1 LHVVPPP
8 SQGYASGGGAPSPGH
23 SGGGFNPASQEPV
36 GPPLGDQADGVQ
48 KAGRILGAATGAR
61 WPMYLRN
68 VKQILRQT
76 EGGFDE
82 RRYGFGGLMDLLK
95 ACQREGFVRV
105 ERDRRGGL
113 RVFQGPALQG
123 AAAAAPVS
131 RPNLP
136 QPDVEDTYEN
146 QPIDIRQPD
155 PIDAGEPSMNE
166 EISEPIPIDTTA
178 ELLGRAK
185 PRKPRA
191 RAPRPA
197 PAAAAPRKAAAKKPA
212 ARKSTRGKKS
222 PASQSDD
229 IGNR

>member
-1 LHVVPPP
+1 
-8 SQGYASGGGAPSPGH
+8 
-23 SGGGFNPASQEPV
+23 
-36 GPPLGDQADGVQ
+36 
-48 KAGRILGAATGAR
+48 
-61 WPMYLRN
+61 
-68 VKQILRQT
+68 
-76 EGGFDE
+76 
-82 RRYGFGGLMDLLK
+82 LK

-123 AAAAAPVS
+123 AAAAPVS

-146 QPIDIRQPD
+146 QPIDIRQSD

-191 RAPRPA
+191 RAPRPG

>member
-1 LHVVPPP
+1 
-8 SQGYASGGGAPSPGH
+8 
-23 SGGGFNPASQEPV
+23 
-36 GPPLGDQADGVQ
+36 
-48 KAGRILGAATGAR
+48 
-61 WPMYLRN
+61 
-68 VKQILRQT
+68 
-76 EGGFDE
+76 
-82 RRYGFGGLMDLLK
+82 LK

-105 ERDRRGGL
+105 ERYRRGGL

-123 AAAAAPVS
+123 TASAAPVS

-155 PIDAGEPSMNE
+155 PIDAGEPAMNE
-166 EISEPIPIDTTA
+166 ELSEPIPIDTTA

-197 PAAAAPRKAAAKKPA
+197 PAAAPKKAAAKKPA
-212 ARKSTRGKKS
+212 VRKSTRGKKS
-222 PASQSDD
+222 AASQSDD
-229 IGNR
+229 AGNR

>member
-1 LHVVPPP
+1 
-8 SQGYASGGGAPSPGH
+8 
-23 SGGGFNPASQEPV
+23 
-36 GPPLGDQADGVQ
+36 
-48 KAGRILGAATGAR
+48 
-61 WPMYLRN
+61 
-68 VKQILRQT
+68 
-76 EGGFDE
+76 
-82 RRYGFGGLMDLLK
+82 MDLLK

-123 AAAAAPVS
+123 AAASAPVS

-146 QPIDIRQPD
+146 QPIDIRQRRRRSTR
-155 PIDAGEPSMNE
+155 ASRSTNE

-197 PAAAAPRKAAAKKPA
+197 LGGGAEESRGEEAGGPQVDARQEGSRVAVRRRRQPLNDQKKPRRPRRSQ
-212 ARKSTRGKKS
+212 RKRFSAVSAVSAVSSVRYFSCRGN
-222 PASQSDD
+222 PPTA
-229 IGNR
+229 